1 VAQSA
6 THHVPWFPPAR
17 HRLRSD
23 RRTVRRPAPLRRL
36 AIGTAFVLLAVAGTL
51 CTISLVRLQ
60 EPLMA
65 ISAVTIPVCLV
76 AASFALSIADR
87 TGRRD

>member
-6 THHVPWFPPAR
+6 TQRAPWFPTAER
-17 HRLRSD
+17 RVRSEPRS
-23 RRTVRRPAPLRRL
+23 RRRGPSHRRL
-36 AIGTAFVLLAVAGTL
+36 AIGTAFGLLGLAGTL
-51 CTISLVRLQ
+51 CTISLIQLR

-65 ISAVTIPVCLV
+65 VSAVTIPICLV

-87 TGRRD
+87 T